1 MINAAITSGETIA
14 AGELIRILI
23 NHPDVNLLA
32 VISENAAGRRLTDIH
47 RGLEGDTALN
57 FSASLSDDLI
67 NKVNMVF
74 LCGEPWEAEFF
85 FGAIAPYNS
94 EHPETPI
101 RIIDLTGKYRG
112 DNNFMV
118 YGLPEANRKAL
129 VRGATMCAIPS
140 AGAMAIELTLFPLLK
155 GAVLPQRIDATLEIA
170 STENFILEPQ
180 SMAVSPALS
189 TRFDPVAPADYR
201 SDAETIS
208 REVAAWIRTFHPS
221 FSGEINLRIKRSPAA
236 RGIEAT
242 IDISA
247 QVSVEQTRRLID
259 DAYSDH
265 SFTYLI
271 TRRPEATEVAN
282 TNKCLLYVTDPSS
295 PDDLGTMTPEP
306 LSSSTQGHTPL
317 RIISVMDNL
326 LKGGAG
332 NAVHCMNLLFGLS
345 EKTGLTLKAS
355 AF

>member
-1 MINAAITSGETIA
+1 MINAAITGGETIA

-32 VISENAAGRRLTDIH
+32 VVSDTAAGRRLTDVH

-57 FSASLSDDLI
+57 FSASLSEDVLKKI
-67 NKVNMVF
+67 NMVF
-74 LCGEPWEAEFF
+74 LCGEPWEAESVFST
-85 FGAIAPYNS
+85 IAPYNF
-94 EHPETPI
+94 EHSDDPI
-101 RIIDLTGKYRG
+101 RIIDLTGRYRG
-112 DNNFMV
+112 GNGFMV

-170 STENFILEPQ
+170 STENFIKESQ

-208 REVAAWIRTFHPS
+208 REVAGWIRTFYPS
-221 FSGEINLRIKRSPAA
+221 FSGEINLRIKRSPTA
-236 RGIEAT
+236 RGIEAS

-247 QVSVEQTRRLID
+247 QVSVEQTRRLIE

-271 TRRPEATEVAN
+271 TRRPEVTEVAN

-295 PDDLGTMTPEP
+295 PDDLGSISPGP
-306 LSSSTQGHTPL
+306 LTSPAQDHTPL
-317 RIISVMDNL
+317 RIISSMDNL

-345 EKTGLTLKAS
+345 ERTGLTLKAS